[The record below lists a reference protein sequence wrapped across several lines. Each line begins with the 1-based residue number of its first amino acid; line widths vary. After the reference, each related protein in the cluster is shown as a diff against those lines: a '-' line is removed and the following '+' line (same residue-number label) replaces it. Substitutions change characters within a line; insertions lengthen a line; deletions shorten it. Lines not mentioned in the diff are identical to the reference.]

1 MSADQAGQRR
11 APVPV
16 KEERDGTQR
25 SDAELIQACLE
36 GDGEA
41 WEFLVNGYRR
51 LIYSIP
57 FKWGCG
63 GLDRVDLCFRRWP
76 SYEVLAASTQS
87 SAQRCCPGFGHDGR
101 RRRLPVANG
110 TLPGLRL
117 WAQSG

>member
-51 LIYSIP
+51 LHLFDP
-57 FKWGCG
+57 FQMGVW
-63 GLDRVDLCFRRWP
+63 RP
-76 SYEVLAASTQS
+76 
-87 SAQRCCPGFGHDGR
+87 
-101 RRRLPVANG
+101 
-110 TLPGLRL
+110 
-117 WAQSG
+117 